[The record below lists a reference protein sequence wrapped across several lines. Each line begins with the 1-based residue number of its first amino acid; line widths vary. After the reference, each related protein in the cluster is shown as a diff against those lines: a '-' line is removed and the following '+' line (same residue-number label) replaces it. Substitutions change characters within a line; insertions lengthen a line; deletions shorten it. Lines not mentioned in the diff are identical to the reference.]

1 MSASSAHFALSYTDV
16 EQYDGYRKP
25 AERIDKAER
34 TLFFFEQAYE
44 RLYAALFAPLPLDE
58 KLTVVVQ
65 GNSIRVPGRK
75 THGVGGRG
83 GFRITRWGLDASTV
97 QHEMAHALHHTL
109 VPGGRQTWFSEG
121 LGMMAEHSLD
131 RRWPKTRLSRWV
143 GRQMVDYGGRNLLQD
158 WGDARTMVRSMANG
172 EYKAYVYSAYILT
185 MLREAYGNEF
195 YQRLFALMRRHAS
208 AIAASKDQDAALI
221 ACMSVASGEDLRPL
235 FRDRHNFAIDDR
247 AFELVMAEA
256 RAQERPAPKP

>member
-1 MSASSAHFALSYTDV
+1 MSASSAHFTLRYTDID
-16 EQYDGYRKP
+16 QYDGYRTP
-25 AERIDKAER
+25 SERIDKAKR
-34 TLFFFEQAYE
+34 TLLFFEQAYA

-65 GNSIRVPGRK
+65 GDSIRVPGRK

-83 GFRITRWGLDASTV
+83 GFRITRWGLDASTI

-121 LGMMAEHSLD
+121 LGMMAEHSLE
-131 RRWPKTRLSRWV
+131 RRWAKTRLSRWV
-143 GRQMVDYGGRNLLQD
+143 DRQLIDTGGRNLLQD
-158 WGDARTMVRSMANG
+158 WGAARVMVRSIANG

-185 MLREAYGNEF
+185 MLRETYGNEF

-208 AIAASKDQDAALI
+208 TIAASADQDAALI
-221 ACMSVASGEDLRPL
+221 ACMSVASGEDPRSL
-235 FRDRHNFAIDDR
+235 FRDRYNFTVDDR
-247 AFELVMAEA
+247 AFELVFAEA
-256 RAQERPAPKP
+256 AEQSPAPAKP